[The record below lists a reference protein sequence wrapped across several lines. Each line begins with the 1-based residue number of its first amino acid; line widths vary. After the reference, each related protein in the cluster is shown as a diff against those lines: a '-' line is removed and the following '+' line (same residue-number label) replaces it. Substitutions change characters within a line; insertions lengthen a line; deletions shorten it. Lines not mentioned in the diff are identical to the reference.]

1 MKRKRIVIMLKNL
14 SVATATIVLVAAL
27 GTASF
32 AGSHTDRS
40 GGEAATDGAG
50 NADERATSARER
62 EAPAGDASDG
72 GEASGGRS
80 VDGSA
85 NADGARP
92 TPTGRA
98 KAAEVACLAA
108 NANSNLSKA
117 GSTTRLYF
125 CS

>member
-32 AGSHTDRS
+32 AGNHGNTP
-40 GGEAATDGAG
+40 GGGAAAAGSG
-50 NADERATSARER
+50 NADRDR
-62 EAPAGDASDG
+62 PAGDASDG
-72 GEASGGRS
+72 SAASGGRS

-108 NANSNLSKA
+108 NANSNL
-117 GSTTRLYF
+117 
-125 CS
+125 CVE